1 MSEQTRVLS
10 AHYVARLG
18 SRKVRIFTQNL
29 SPKQVR
35 YLKWCWSFW
44 ARDNQLPPSGEWKTW
59 LLLGG
64 RGSGKTRAGAEWI
77 RAQIEGSSPLGGV
90 GCRRVALVAP
100 TLLDAREVMIE
111 GESGLRRCSS
121 TAFRPIFSTSRRRL
135 EWPNGAAA
143 YIFSSEDPDSLRGP
157 QFERA
162 WCDEFCSWTH
172 VEQTWDMLRFG
183 LRLGPA
189 PRTVVTTTP
198 RSIAPLRDM
207 LNDPSTVT
215 SRARTAD
222 NLLLPG
228 SFLKE
233 IERRY
238 GGTLLGRQELD
249 GELIED
255 PAGALWVRS
264 QVMQAYD
271 AYPPTLERIIVAVD
285 PPASVGAKAAE
296 CGIVVAGLA
305 RRAGAAHAWVLAD
318 RSIQGVRP
326 EAWASAVMRAYEDF
340 DADQIVAEANQ
351 GGEMVRTVLSL
362 ANADA
367 PVKLVHAS
375 RGKHVRATPVAA
387 LYEQGRVH
395 HAGRFPVLEDQ
406 MCAFG
411 ANGFANAKSPD
422 RVDALVWAITSLV
435 LDMKNGPRLRALI

>member
-1 MSEQTRVLS
+1 MSVKPRALS
-10 AHYVARLG
+10 ASYLARLG
-18 SRKVRIFTQNL
+18 PHKVRMFTQSL
-29 SPKQVR
+29 SPEQVQ
-35 YLKWCWSFW
+35 YLKWYWPFW
-44 ARDNQLPPSGEWKTW
+44 ARDNQLPPPGEWKTW

-77 RAQIEGSSPLGGV
+77 RAQVEGTSPLGGSR
-90 GCRRVALVAP
+90 CRRVALVAP

-121 TAFRPIFSTSRRRL
+121 AAFRPVFSTSRRRL
-135 EWPNGAAA
+135 EWPNGAVA

-157 QFERA
+157 QFECA

-183 LRLGPA
+183 LRLGLA

-198 RSIAPLRDM
+198 RPIAPLRAM

-215 SRARTAD
+215 SRARTTD
-222 NLLLPG
+222 NKLLSQ
-228 SFLKE
+228 SFLNE
-233 IERRY
+233 VERRY
-238 GGTLLGRQELD
+238 GGTVLGRQELD

-255 PAGALWVRS
+255 PVGALWTRS
-264 QVMQAYD
+264 QIVLTYD
-271 AYPPTLERIIVAVD
+271 TCPPALERIVVAVD
-285 PPASVGAKAAE
+285 PPVSVGAKADE
-296 CGIVVAGLA
+296 CGIIVAGYA
-305 RRAGAAHAWVLAD
+305 CKSDAVHTWVLAD
-318 RSIQGVRP
+318 RSLQGVRP
-326 EAWASAVMRAYEDF
+326 EAWARAVMQAYADY
-340 DADQIVAEANQ
+340 DADQVVAEANQ
-351 GGEMVRTVLSL
+351 GGEMVRTVLAL

-367 PVKLVHAS
+367 PVRLVHAS

-411 ANGFANAKSPD
+411 ADGCSSAKSPD
-422 RVDALVWAITSLV
+422 RVDALVWAITALV